1 MKIILKVDEDRRVVI
16 NKHGGL
22 DLEAKVDGIG
32 WVLDNEADIP
42 DHVVD
47 SYVHQAKMILDKVKT
62 LA

>member
-1 MKIILKVDEDRRVVI
+1 MKITLKVDDDRRVVI

-22 DLEAKVDGIG
+22 DIETKVDGIG
-32 WVLDNEADIP
+32 WILDNEADIP

-47 SYVHQAKMILDKVKT
+47 SYVCQAKMILDKVKT

>member
-1 MKIILKVDEDRRVVI
+1 MKIILKVDDDRRVVI

-22 DLEAKVDGIG
+22 DLETKVNGIG

-42 DHVVD
+42 DHIVNG
-47 SYVHQAKMILDKVKT
+47 YVYQAKMILDKVKT